1 ERGDEGVERIKELTG
16 GLGAHSIVEAVG
28 TRESILQ
35 AIHATRPGGHVGFVG
50 VAHGV
55 ELPAMDLFWSLAHL
69 HGGPAPVRR
78 FLPDEIVT
86 RTPVSYKNRFG
97 IGIAADLYRPKDF
110 DESQEHP
117 AIIVGAPY
125 GGVKEQGPGIYAQ
138 NMALRGFVAL
148 TFDPSFNGF
157 SGGEPRH

>member
-1 ERGDEGVERIKELTG
+1 MSSHESRQRLAREFGATEIVEERGDEGVERIKELTG

-55 ELPAMDLFWSLAHL
+55 ELPAMDLFWGLVHL

-78 FLPDEIVT
+78 FLPELVELIW
-86 RTPVSYKNRFG
+86 NRDRPREGFRPR
-97 IGIAADLYRPKDF
+97 AAARRRR
-110 DESQEHP
+110 
-117 AIIVGAPY
+117 
-125 GGVKEQGPGIYAQ
+125 GG
-138 NMALRGFVAL
+138 LRGDGRTAR
-148 TFDPSFNGF
+148 N
-157 SGGEPRH
+157 E